1 MRRWIGIT
9 LVCGLTGGC
18 VTFGPRDGSLQL
30 VGYAPTDGNC
40 QLQITAPG
48 ASNADAEP
56 IQGYFQR
63 HLMVH
68 SSRPGRVAL
77 LCNGRLQAER
87 SFRYGRDVKFGE
99 VLPLLVFERS
109 ALDLGGSTPVV
120 RMRAFQSD
128 FLDWNKASLEWV
140 AELGPPHGQALAD
153 ASYAKLVEHYALPG
167 TSRTDMRPPSVEPT
181 HDPALEKVL
190 AVQIIG
196 DGALIRTAQQR
207 RSSVLIHEYRL
218 QRVQDEWRLTG
229 LYRLEADGMKPAL

>member
-1 MRRWIGIT
+1 MRRWIGIV
-9 LVCGLTGGC
+9 LACSLTGGC
-18 VTFGPRDGSLQL
+18 ITFGPRDGSLQ
-30 VGYAPTDGNC
+30 VIGYAPTDGNC

-48 ASNADAEP
+48 ASNADAAP
-56 IQGYFQR
+56 VQGYFQR
-63 HLMVH
+63 QLMVH

-87 SFRYGRDVKFGE
+87 NFRYGRDVRFGE

-128 FLDWNKASLEWV
+128 FLDWNNASLAGVTE
-140 AELGPPHGQALAD
+140 HGSSHGLALAS
-153 ASYAKLVEHYALPG
+153 AAYATLVEHYALPG
-167 TSRTDMRPPSVEPT
+167 TPRNVMQRPSVESA
-181 HDPALEKVL
+181 HDPALEQLL
-190 AVQIIG
+190 AVQILG
-196 DGALIRTAQQR
+196 DAASIRTAQQR

-218 QRVQDEWRLTG
+218 QRVQDDWRLTG

>member
-9 LVCGLTGGC
+9 LVCGLASGC
-18 VTFGPRDGSLQL
+18 VTFGPPDGSLQIA
-30 VGYAPTDGNC
+30 GYAPTDGNC

-48 ASNADAEP
+48 ASNTEAEP
-56 IQGYFQR
+56 VQGYFQR

-87 SFRYGRDVKFGE
+87 SFRYGRDVGFGE

-109 ALDLGGSTPVV
+109 ALELGGSTPVV

-128 FLDWNKASLEWV
+128 FLEWNKASLAWV
-140 AELGPPHGQALAD
+140 AEHGPSRGQALAD

-167 TSRTDMRPPSVEPT
+167 TSRTVMRRPSVESA
-181 HDPALEKVL
+181 HDPELEQVL
-190 AVQIIG
+190 AVQILG
-196 DGALIRTAQQR
+196 DAASIRTAQQR
-207 RSSVLIHEYRL
+207 RSSVRIHEYRL
-218 QRVQDEWRLTG
+218 QRVHDDWRLTG
-229 LYRLEADGMKPAL
+229 LYRLEADGMKPAP